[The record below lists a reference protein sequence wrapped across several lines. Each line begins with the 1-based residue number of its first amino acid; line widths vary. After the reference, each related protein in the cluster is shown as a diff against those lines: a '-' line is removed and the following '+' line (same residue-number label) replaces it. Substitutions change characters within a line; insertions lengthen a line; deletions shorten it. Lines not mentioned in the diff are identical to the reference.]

1 LTRELRGRVGGRE
14 SQENEK
20 ERNAKDLKH
29 DSNKQLSLKR
39 QVMF

>member
-20 ERNAKDLKH
+20 ERNAKDFVDKLLHVK
-29 DSNKQLSLKR
+29 STG
-39 QVMF
+39 